1 MISNLTKS
9 TSSLL
14 LLALV
19 AIYAWAPLPLGS
31 NRDWSL
37 TLLANLLL
45 LHGVCTLLCVALKL
59 SPLTSA
65 LKKAWPLLALL
76 LAVQF
81 WVGVQWMTNISLYHP
96 PTRAALHLGCGLSA
110 AAFSVLA
117 LLETRAQLRF
127 FVGALFIIGLIQG
140 LFAGIALL
148 SGIEQI
154 GLLDKV
160 FRGDRATGTYVN
172 PNHLAGLM
180 EMTLGLGVGLV
191 LTGISHRRASNR
203 WSDRLRGLVTLLMS
217 PVLRV
222 RLWMV
227 LLVVVLV
234 MTRSRTGN
242 VAFFVALVAGGALW
256 FIMRKEF
263 SRKALVLFIS
273 FVLID
278 VIIVADY
285 FGLDKLIDRFEQ
297 SVANTAQKGSD
308 GTMPAVMRSRLDPGR
323 IVAAEDTLRMWQDNF
338 VTGTGAGTFPYV
350 YNFGDRRGSAP
361 YRSNEKLTFRY
372 AHNDYLEIGAEYGA
386 IGFTLMAAAV
396 LVSAYQGLIA
406 IRRRR
411 GQSMPALSLG
421 LIIGILSLLIHGVAD
436 GNLQIPA
443 NALWFVTFLTLC
455 WVARYMGKTGAKA
468 PADADTSLSA
478 ETFTKSFRA
487 S

>member
-1 MISNLTKS
+1 MIDNFTHF
-9 TSSLL
+9 TRHLL
-14 LLALV
+14 LLTLV

-37 TLLANLLL
+37 ALLANLLL
-45 LHGVCTLLCVALKL
+45 LQGACTLLCLAFKL
-59 SPLTSA
+59 IPLTSA

-76 LAVQF
+76 VAVQL
-81 WVGVQWMTNISLYHP
+81 WVGIQLASSISLYHP

-117 LLETRAQLRF
+117 LIETRTQLRF
-127 FVGALFIIGLIQG
+127 FVGALFVIGLIQG
-140 LFAGIALL
+140 LFAGLALL

-154 GLLDKV
+154 SVLDKV
-160 FRGDRATGTYVN
+160 FRGDRATGTYIN
-172 PNHLAGLM
+172 PNHLAGFM
-180 EMTLGLGVGLV
+180 ELTLGLGVGLV
-191 LTGISHRRASNR
+191 LTGISNSKASSR
-203 WSDRLRGLVTLLMS
+203 WSDRLRALINLLMS
-217 PVLRV
+217 PIMRI

-242 VAFFVALVAGGALW
+242 VAFFLALIAGGALW
-256 FIMRKEF
+256 FIVRKQV
-263 SRKALVLFIS
+263 SRKALVLFLS

-285 FGLDKLIDRFEQ
+285 FGLDKLMDRFEQ
-297 SVANTAQKGSD
+297 SLVSNSASTTGDS
-308 GTMPAVMRSRLDPGR
+308 TTSVVRPRLDQGR
-323 IVAAEDTLRMWQDNF
+323 VVAARDTLRMWQDNF
-338 VTGTGAGTFPYV
+338 FLGTGAGTFPYV

-361 YRSNEKLTFRY
+361 YRSNEKLTFNY

-386 IGFTLMAAAV
+386 IGLALMSGAVLTSVYHGLMA
-396 LVSAYQGLIA
+396 
-406 IRRRR
+406 IRTRR

-455 WVARYMGKTGAKA
+455 WVARYIGKTSKTERAQRGTPPSAKTLT
-468 PADADTSLSA
+468 DSL
-478 ETFTKSFRA
+478 RA